1 MSAANSMIS
10 RRLRDIS
17 TAAGLDSFHHRA
29 SMSLYPIR
37 SFKAVAV
44 DVVGADNVHE
54 IVQPSKLVDRHREFA
69 FPSIVFSVIADET
82 TVTLHGGPFR
92 SATAI
97 RYEAR
102 SKDPDEA
109 RTISSQIL
117 TGLRRSGVLKQM
129 LSVLDDFDDDL
140 GIYRRIQSIMLI

>member
-1 MSAANSMIS
+1 MPDPIAN
-10 RRLRDIS
+10 
-17 TAAGLDSFHHRA
+17 
-29 SMSLYPIR
+29 
-37 SFKAVAV
+37 FKALAGA
-44 DVVGADNVHE
+44 VVGADNVHE

-69 FPSIVFSVIADET
+69 FPSVVVSIIADET
-82 TVTLHGGPFR
+82 LTTLKGGPFR

-109 RTISSQIL
+109 RTISAQIL
-117 TGLRRSGVLKQM
+117 TALRRAGMLQQM
-129 LSVLDDFDDDL
+129 LGVLDDFDDDL